1 MTTAIGDSRRGSRSR
16 ARARTGTRPAPA
28 SSGPAGDRGFV
39 MLVAIVLV
47 MNLFG
52 LVMVLSASSVTSLT
66 DNGDSWS
73 YFNRQ
78 LVWVA
83 LGTVA
88 MVTTMN
94 IDYRLWPRIS
104 WFVYGAVLALLVA
117 VLAVGVNVNGSTRW
131 IVAGPLRLQPSELA
145 KIATVL
151 AVATLLA
158 DREHCLG
165 DRRRSIHTT
174 IVVMAPLML
183 LILAEP
189 DLGTTLIIAMVA
201 ATMLFAAGVPLR
213 PLGGFAGLGL
223 LAAGLLAR
231 LAPYRY
237 RRIVAFRDP
246 WADPRGVGWQ
256 PLNSLAGLANGGSS
270 GVGLGESRVKW
281 GWLANSHTDFIYAII
296 GEELGLIGTMAVLA
310 MVALIGFLGLRAAYR
325 APDLLGRMLATGVT
339 MWLLVQAFVNIGGV
353 VGLLPITG
361 VTLPFVSFGGSSLLV
376 TMAATGI
383 LLNVARRGR
392 PVVRARAVPES
403 HG

>member
-1 MTTAIGDSRRGSRSR
+1 
-16 ARARTGTRPAPA
+16 
-28 SSGPAGDRGFV
+28 
-39 MLVAIVLV
+39 MLAAIVMVL
-47 MNLFG
+47 NLFG
-52 LVMVLSASSVTSLT
+52 LVMVLSASSVTSLA

-88 MVTTMN
+88 MVATMN

-104 WFVYGAVLALLVA
+104 WLVYGGVLVLLVA

-131 IVAGPLRLQPSELA
+131 IAAGPLRLQPSELA

-174 IVVMAPLML
+174 IVVVAPVLL

-189 DLGTTLIIAMVA
+189 DLGTTLIIATVA
-201 ATMLFAAGVPLR
+201 AAMLFAAGVPLR
-213 PLGGFAGLGL
+213 PLGGFAALGL
-223 LAAGLLAR
+223 AGAAVLAR
-231 LAPYRY
+231 MAPYRY

-256 PLNSLAGLANGGSS
+256 PLNSLAGLANGGGS

-296 GEELGLIGTMAVLA
+296 GEELGLIGTLTVLS

-392 PVVRARAVPES
+392 PVVRTRTVADG

>member
-1 MTTAIGDSRRGSRSR
+1 
-16 ARARTGTRPAPA
+16 
-28 SSGPAGDRGFV
+28 

>member
-1 MTTAIGDSRRGSRSR
+1 
-16 ARARTGTRPAPA
+16 
-28 SSGPAGDRGFV
+28 

-256 PLNSLAGLANGGSS
+256 PLNSLAGLAN
-270 GVGLGESRVKW
+270 
-281 GWLANSHTDFIYAII
+281 SHTDFIYAII